1 MESTHKPM
9 RSGMALSDATHVG
22 VLGMDPMYDVVG
34 KVNRGY
40 FTLLEIQRRL
50 PTFPQSFVFNAKLA
64 ALVYQGMTVMDM
76 AVRLTY
82 LGASESLQ
90 GAVVSGPL
98 GMGSSCHRPLN
109 AFWLDICGRDY
120 AIR

>member
-40 FTLLEIQRRL
+40 FTLLEIQRRP
-50 PTFPQSFVFNAKLA
+50 PTSSESVVFNAKLPT
-64 ALVYQGMTVMDM
+64 LVYQGMTAMAM

-82 LGASESLQ
+82 LGAPESL
-90 GAVVSGPL
+90 
-98 GMGSSCHRPLN
+98 
-109 AFWLDICGRDY
+109 
-120 AIR
+120 